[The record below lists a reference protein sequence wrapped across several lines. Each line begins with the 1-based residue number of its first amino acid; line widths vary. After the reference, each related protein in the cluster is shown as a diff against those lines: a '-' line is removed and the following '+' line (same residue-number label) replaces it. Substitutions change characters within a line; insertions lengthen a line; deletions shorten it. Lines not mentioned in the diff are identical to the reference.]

1 MSVRTAE
8 EEAKG
13 ASMLRIARRASLL
26 GLLIALFVQGNA
38 LAATV
43 NVSMTNFIFTP
54 KTASLV
60 IGGTVH
66 WTNDTTSPHTST
78 GDTPLSL
85 WDSGSIPG
93 AGTFDFVF
101 TAGGQYKYHCT
112 FHQTLGM
119 TGTVSVKI
127 KASPPSGPA
136 GTKFKVTVAT
146 INAPAGFVYD
156 IQRKD
161 PAGGFMNWMLNVTAK
176 TVQWDSTGFAPGTY
190 SFRSRLHNTSNGAT
204 SSYSA
209 AKAVM
214 VT

>member
-1 MSVRTAE
+1 MRLVRRSV
-8 EEAKG
+8 
-13 ASMLRIARRASLL
+13 LLSLFL
-26 GLLIALFVQGNA
+26 VLALQGSA

-54 KTASLV
+54 KNAALT

-66 WTNDTTSPHTST
+66 WTNDTTTTSHTST

-85 WDSGSIPG
+85 WDSMTILPGGS
-93 AGTFDFVF
+93 FDFIF

-112 FHQTLGM
+112 FHQGLGM
-119 TGTVSVKI
+119 VGTISVKI

-136 GTKFKVTVAT
+136 GTKFNVTVAT
-146 INAPAGFVYD
+146 INAPTGFVYD

-161 PAGGFMNWMLNVTAK
+161 PGGTFQNWMLNVTAK

-190 SFRSRLHNTSNGAT
+190 SFRSRLHNTGSGAT
-204 SSYSA
+204 SAYSA
-209 AKAVM
+209 AKSVS